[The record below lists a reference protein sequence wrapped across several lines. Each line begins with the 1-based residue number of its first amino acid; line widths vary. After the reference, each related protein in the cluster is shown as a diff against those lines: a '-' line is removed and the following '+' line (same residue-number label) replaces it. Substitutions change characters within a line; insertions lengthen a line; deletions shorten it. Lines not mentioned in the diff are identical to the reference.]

1 MATLQHEKF
10 LLMPTSSIP
19 SLTTWVETPK
29 HTDFTIYSLPF
40 GVFKSKKL
48 SPRIG
53 MAIGDQVI
61 DLSVLDQEGFFANL
75 FLPEGI
81 FLKDSLNELIELGK
95 QKTKKIRERVQQ
107 LLLQENE
114 ELRTHSIRG
123 KVLIKSQEVEML
135 LPVKI
140 GDYTDFY
147 SSMEHATNV
156 GKLFR
161 DPENALLPNWKHLPV
176 GYHGRASS
184 IVVSGTPIRRPKGQF
199 KDANMDKPAFG
210 PSRSM
215 DFELELAFITGKS
228 TQLGD
233 SVSTKDAEDYIFGM
247 VLFNDWSAR
256 DIQAWEYVP
265 LGPFLGKN
273 FGSSISPWVLP
284 LEALE
289 PFRVAGP
296 VQDPEVLPYLTCSKD
311 HNFDIQLEVG
321 LQPEGQKESKIC
333 TSNFKYMYWN
343 MAQQL
348 AHHTVNGCNIQV
360 GDVMASGTISGPTPD
375 SFGSMLELSWRGTKP
390 LVLESGEERSF
401 LQDGDTVVMRGF
413 CEKDGIRVGFGEVRG
428 KLLPAT

>member
-184 IVVSGTPIRRPKGQF
+184 IVVSGTPIRRPKGQGGLHF
-199 KDANMDKPAFG
+199 WDG
-210 PSRSM
+210 
-215 DFELELAFITGKS
+215 L
-228 TQLGD
+228 
-233 SVSTKDAEDYIFGM
+233 
-247 VLFNDWSAR
+247 
-256 DIQAWEYVP
+256 
-265 LGPFLGKN
+265 
-273 FGSSISPWVLP
+273 
-284 LEALE
+284 
-289 PFRVAGP
+289 
-296 VQDPEVLPYLTCSKD
+296 VQ
-311 HNFDIQLEVG
+311 
-321 LQPEGQKESKIC
+321 
-333 TSNFKYMYWN
+333 
-343 MAQQL
+343 
-348 AHHTVNGCNIQV
+348 
-360 GDVMASGTISGPTPD
+360 
-375 SFGSMLELSWRGTKP
+375 
-390 LVLESGEERSF
+390 
-401 LQDGDTVVMRGF
+401 
-413 CEKDGIRVGFGEVRG
+413 
-428 KLLPAT
+428 